1 MQQLR
6 SPRGGERP
14 NRSKLLCERLATR
27 LSNVNVTV
35 TDLTGPGTIA
45 KSNISLY
52 REQYVSVSPGSP
64 NWGGSNQPLGA
75 GVYPDPLI
83 PFTDPSTGKPIT
95 GAALEAVP
103 FNVAASNN
111 QSIWVDVFV
120 PRNAAPGQYTGNY
133 TVSSNQG
140 NFTGSISLTVWHFTL
155 PQKPSLESSFS
166 YWTATGLA
174 ADSELLR
181 NRLTPLAVPA
191 SEQASLMSNYG
202 LTTSNLGFW
211 SGADVGNCTMSAAP
225 SVSTL
230 QSAVKSNQSGLKLF
244 NFTADEIGSCS
255 NLYSSIQQW
264 ARNLHQAGVDNL
276 VTMAPVSQLMDDGSG
291 TGRSAVDIW
300 TMLPIMYNQAPAMV
314 TTALQK
320 GDQAWSAN
328 TLVQDAYSP
337 KWEIDFDPINFRI
350 QPGFI
355 NQSLGLS
362 GVLYWRIDR
371 WSSDPWNQVN
381 TTGQFSSNNYPGEGI
396 LVYPGTQVGVSGVVA
411 SMRMK
416 WLRDGA
422 DDYDYITLL
431 KQQGWGDWALQLSRS
446 IASDWTNW
454 TRDHNL
460 LESIR
465 TQMGEKLDTLAGGT
479 TASAPAAPSNPS
491 PASGATAA
499 LTPTLSWTASS
510 GATSYSVY
518 FGTTS
523 NPASVG
529 TTTGTSFSPG
539 TLTGGTTY
547 YWKVAATNTTGST
560 ASPVWSFVTQIPA
573 PGTPQTVSPAN
584 GSTVSSLAQTL
595 SWSSAA
601 YATSY
606 DVYFGT
612 TSSPGLLGT
621 TTGVSYGPGTLV
633 SNTTYYWKVVA
644 KDSAGS
650 TSSAIS
656 SFTTPPPPLGVPANP
671 SPASGATAV
680 TVTSTLSWSAASGA
694 TSYDVYFGTSS
705 TPALAGT
712 VTATSYSPGTLS
724 AGSSYF
730 WRVVAKNGTSTSSS
744 PTWSFTT
751 AASTPTSSV
760 PAVLSVTPQKGSGM
774 NSNFVLSFS
783 DGSGYQEIA
792 GVNLLINSTLQGTGG
807 CWLYIQ
813 PGSKTVYLANDSG
826 ASWSSAVAGSSAVL
840 QNSQCSLAASKLSVT
855 GAGTQ
860 LTVSVPLT
868 FTSAFAGQKTTYTR
882 VADQAGSTTSYQTE
896 GTWTVQ

>member
-1 MQQLR
+1 MLR
-6 SPRGGERP
+6 SFLMLAYRGSKIAIGFALALIPCLVALVLVLEDCRAQSGPTVWIAPSLQRVGPTAAAGSGTGAQIAAGRGETESFQIIVRAP
-14 NRSKLLCERLATR
+14 GNA

-83 PFTDPSTGKPIT
+83 PFTDPATGKPIT

-120 PRNAAPGQYTGNY
+120 PRNATAGQYTGNY
-133 TVSSNQG
+133 TVTSNQG
-140 NFTGSISLTVWHFTL
+140 NVTGSISLTVWHFTL

-191 SEQASLMSNYG
+191 SEQASLISNYG

-230 QSAVKSNQSGLKLF
+230 QNAVKSNQSGLKLF

-255 NLYSSIQQW
+255 NLYTSIQQW
-264 ARNLHQAGVDNL
+264 ARNLHQAGVNNL

-396 LVYPGTQVGVSGVVA
+396 LVYPGTQVGVAGVVA

-479 TASAPAAPSNPS
+479 IASAPAAPTNPS
-491 PASGATAA
+491 PASGATASS
-499 LTPTLSWTASS
+499 LTPTLSWSAS
-510 GATSYSVY
+510 
-518 FGTTS
+518 
-523 NPASVG
+523 
-529 TTTGTSFSPG
+529 
-539 TLTGGTTY
+539 
-547 YWKVAATNTTGST
+547 
-560 ASPVWSFVTQIPA
+560 
-573 PGTPQTVSPAN
+573 
-584 GSTVSSLAQTL
+584 
-595 SWSSAA
+595 
-601 YATSY
+601 
-606 DVYFGT
+606 
-612 TSSPGLLGT
+612 
-621 TTGVSYGPGTLV
+621 
-633 SNTTYYWKVVA
+633 
-644 KDSAGS
+644 
-650 TSSAIS
+650 
-656 SFTTPPPPLGVPANP
+656 
-671 SPASGATAV
+671 
-680 TVTSTLSWSAASGA
+680 SGA

-705 TPALAGT
+705 SPAIAGT
-712 VTATSYSPGTLS
+712 TTGESYSPGALT
-724 AGSSYF
+724 AGGTYY
-730 WRVVAKNGTSTSSS
+730 WKVVAKNS
-744 PTWSFTT
+744 
-751 AASTPTSSV
+751 A
-760 PAVLSVTPQKGSGM
+760 GS
-774 NSNFVLSFS
+774 
-783 DGSGYQEIA
+783 A
-792 GVNLLINSTLQGTGG
+792 
-807 CWLYIQ
+807 
-813 PGSKTVYLANDSG
+813 
-826 ASWSSAVAGSSAVL
+826 SSAVL
-840 QNSQCSLAASKLSVT
+840 SFTTPSSTTPSSTTPPPVSTKPANPKPIKGAASVSTGQTLSWSPVTAASSYDVYLGTTQWPARVSTVAAASYAPGKLSSHTTYYWKVVARKGTGTTASPIWYFVT
-855 GAGTQ
+855 G
-860 LTVSVPLT
+860 
-868 FTSAFAGQKTTYTR
+868 R
-882 VADQAGSTTSYQTE
+882 
-896 GTWTVQ
+896 